1 VSAVTD
7 AEPEPAV
14 ADPEKQLAWERRH
27 RARAGFAGILA
38 GVALLV
44 FNVLQQVVNRDA
56 PTTSGLE
63 ALQRGASGQDVDALP
78 SLQVPALEH
87 LADRSGEF
95 IVMSV
100 AGFIGYLALGW
111 MVAFVGVAA
120 RSRVPTLRRF
130 LVYLPIIGGV
140 LLAVGILVSNIGS
153 LVAINDLLDNTKRTV
168 ADAYDA
174 RRTGAVLYAGL
185 LSFLGSLATA
195 VGVILVALNA
205 MRAGLLTRMLGY
217 IGIASGAM
225 MVLFSLPIV
234 QVFWLVSVGV
244 LLLGRWP
251 GGELPAWTSGVAVPW
266 PTPER
271 PPPRQRRGAPAPAP
285 EPAPSSG
292 PAPARRKRKKRN

>member
-1 VSAVTD
+1 VSVVT
-7 AEPEPAV
+7 APEPEPAL

-27 RARAGFAGILA
+27 RTRAGFIGILA

-44 FNVLQQVVNRDA
+44 FNILQQVVNRDL
-56 PTTSGLE
+56 PKTSGLT
-63 ALQRGASGQDVDALP
+63 ALQRGASGQDVNSLP
-78 SLQVPALEH
+78 SLQIPALQH
-87 LADRSGEF
+87 LSDRSATF
-95 IVMSV
+95 IVMTV

-111 MVAFVGVAA
+111 MVAFLGVSA
-120 RSRVPTLRRF
+120 RSRIPTLRKIV
-130 LVYLPIIGGV
+130 VYLPIIGGV
-140 LLAVGILVSNIGS
+140 LLAVGILVSNVGTLLAIG
-153 LVAINDLLDNTKRTV
+153 DLLDNSKRTV

-174 RRTGAVLYAGL
+174 RRSGAVLYAGL
-185 LSFLGSLATA
+185 LSFLGSLIVA
-195 VGVILVALNA
+195 VGVIMVALNA

-251 GGELPAWTSGVAVPW
+251 GGELPAWATGAAVPW

-271 PPPRQRRGAPAPAP
+271 PPPRQRRGAPAPAS
-285 EPAPSSG
+285 EPAASSG
-292 PAPARRKRKKRN
+292 PAPARRKRKKRD